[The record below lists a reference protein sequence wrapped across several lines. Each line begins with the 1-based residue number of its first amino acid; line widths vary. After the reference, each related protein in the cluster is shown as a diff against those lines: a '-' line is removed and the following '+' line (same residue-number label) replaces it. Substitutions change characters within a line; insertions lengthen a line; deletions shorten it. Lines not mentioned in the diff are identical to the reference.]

1 MSRKESKYS
10 IVGDGNLEESAYC
23 HFHTSKFIIH
33 YKMDVQIVVSAL
45 QTLVHKTLFIKVFEW
60 CTAVLITN
68 CVKALSSRC
77 ILQKEKDQ
85 VA

>member
-1 MSRKESKYS
+1 
-10 IVGDGNLEESAYC
+10 
-23 HFHTSKFIIH
+23 
-33 YKMDVQIVVSAL
+33 MDVQIVVSAL